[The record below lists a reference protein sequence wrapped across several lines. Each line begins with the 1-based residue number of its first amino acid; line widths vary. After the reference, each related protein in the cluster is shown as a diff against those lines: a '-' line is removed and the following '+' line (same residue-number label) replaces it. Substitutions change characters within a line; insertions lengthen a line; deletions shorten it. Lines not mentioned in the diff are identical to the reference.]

1 MRQPEDGAKT
11 HRRMYC
17 NAICIIG
24 ALNVGLDKD
33 N

>member
-1 MRQPEDGAKT
+1 VISIT
-11 HRRMYC
+11 
-17 NAICIIG
+17 G